1 MNTTKALGDRGEAA
15 AAQYLRKRGCQL
27 LASQWRC
34 RYGELDLVARDRDG
48 TICFVEVKLR
58 SGSFAGL
65 PREAVDRRK
74 RNGSG
79 PQRPAIS
86 VSTTWTLPPGSM
98 WRRFIRMGF
107 TAPSGWNIWK
117 MRFEKQSEGE
127 SDMKYY
133 STRDA
138 AVRMDAAEAIKMG
151 LSRDGGLLTPCE
163 IPQIDRAFL
172 ESLVNVRYQERAAKV
187 MGLYL
192 TDYTYEE
199 LSGFAENAYGP
210 EKFDCDAVAPV
221 RTVDETTH
229 CLELWHGPTSAFKD
243 MALQMLPQ
251 LLSAALR
258 KTGESKTVCIL
269 VATSGDTGKAAMEGF
284 ADVPQTK
291 ILVFYPKDGVSK
303 VQETQ
308 MVTQDGANVGVCA
321 VEGNFDD
328 AQAGVKRIFSDEAIR
343 ATLADR
349 GYFLS
354 SANSINWGRI
364 LPQVVY
370 YISAYCDLVR
380 DGKLSMG
387 DKVNFC
393 VPTGNFGDILAAYY
407 AKRMGLPVGKLI
419 CASNCNDV
427 LTDFLRTGVYDKNR
441 PFHTTMSPSM
451 DILVSS
457 NLERLLFDLSGE
469 NDAEVKGY
477 MDALAK
483 TGKYEVSDAI
493 KAALADQFWGGFCG
507 EAGTSA
513 AIAKYY
519 KENGYLIDT
528 HTAVA
533 ANVME
538 QYRKATGDKTVTV
551 FVSTASPYKFCDH
564 VLRAIGETPA
574 GDGVEL
580 LDQLHETTGTAIPR
594 RLAALKGKARRFDL
608 TCEKPGMDSVVLEF
622 LK

>member
-1 MNTTKALGDRGEAA
+1 
-15 AAQYLRKRGCQL
+15 
-27 LASQWRC
+27 
-34 RYGELDLVARDRDG
+34 
-48 TICFVEVKLR
+48 
-58 SGSFAGL
+58 
-65 PREAVDRRK
+65 
-74 RNGSG
+74 
-79 PQRPAIS
+79 
-86 VSTTWTLPPGSM
+86 
-98 WRRFIRMGF
+98 
-107 TAPSGWNIWK
+107 
-117 MRFEKQSEGE
+117 
-127 SDMKYY
+127 MKYY
-133 STRDA
+133 STRDKS
-138 AVRMDAAEAIKMG
+138 VSLSAAEAVKMG
-151 LSRDGGLLTPCE
+151 LSRDGGLLTPE
-163 IPQIDRAFL
+163 QIPQIDRSFL
-172 ESLVNVRYQERAAKV
+172 ESLIPMDYAQRAAKV
-187 MGLYL
+187 MALYL
-192 TDYTYEE
+192 TDYTEEE
-199 LSGFAENAYGP
+199 LLTFGHNAYGP
-210 EKFDCDAVAPV
+210 EKFDDPAAAPV
-221 RTVDETTH
+221 RKVEDGTY

-258 KTGESKTVCIL
+258 KTGEKRTACIL

-284 ADVPQTK
+284 ADVPQTC
-291 ILVFYPKDGVSK
+291 IQVYYPKNGVSA
-303 VQETQ
+303 VQEQQ
-308 MVTQDGANVGVCA
+308 MVTQEGKNVDVRA
-321 VEGNFDD
+321 VIGNFDD
-328 AQAGVKRIFSDEAIR
+328 AQSGVKRIFSDEAIR
-343 ATLADR
+343 AELDKR

-533 ANVME
+533 ASVME

-608 TCEKPGMDSVVLEF
+608 TCEKPGMDSVVLDF

>member
-1 MNTTKALGDRGEAA
+1 MYYVSTRN
-15 AAQYLRKRGCQL
+15 
-27 LASQWRC
+27 
-34 RYGELDLVARDRDG
+34 ARDRR
-48 TICFVEVKLR
+48 T
-58 SGSFAGL
+58 
-65 PREAVDRRK
+65 
-74 RNGSG
+74 
-79 PQRPAIS
+79 
-86 VSTTWTLPPGSM
+86 
-98 WRRFIRMGF
+98 
-107 TAPSGWNIWK
+107 
-117 MRFEKQSEGE
+117 
-127 SDMKYY
+127 
-133 STRDA
+133 
-138 AVRMDAAEAIKMG
+138 AAEAIAQG
-151 LSRDGGLLTPCE
+151 LAADGGLMTPE
-163 IPQIDRAFL
+163 VFPKLSHNALDTMRDMSYQQRAVYVMGSYLDDFTSSEL
-172 ESLVNVRYQERAAKV
+172 SSFAAK
-187 MGLYL
+187 
-192 TDYTYEE
+192 
-199 LSGFAENAYGP
+199 AYGGG
-210 EKFDCDAVAPV
+210 KFDVKEVAPV
-221 RTVDETTH
+221 RQVDGNTY
-229 CLELWHGPTSAFKD
+229 CLELWHGPTCAFKD

-269 VATSGDTGKAAMEGF
+269 VATSGDPGKAAMEGF

-328 AQAGVKRIFSDEAIR
+328 AQAGVKRVFSDEAIR

-493 KAALADQFWGGFCG
+493 KAALADQFWGGFCD

-533 ANVME
+533 ASVME

-551 FVSTASPYKFCDH
+551 FVSTASPYKFCDS
-564 VLRAIGETPA
+564 VL
-574 GDGVEL
+574 
-580 LDQLHETTGTAIPR
+580 
-594 RLAALKGKARRFDL
+594 
-608 TCEKPGMDSVVLEF
+608 
-622 LK
+622 

>member
-1 MNTTKALGDRGEAA
+1 
-15 AAQYLRKRGCQL
+15 
-27 LASQWRC
+27 
-34 RYGELDLVARDRDG
+34 
-48 TICFVEVKLR
+48 
-58 SGSFAGL
+58 
-65 PREAVDRRK
+65 
-74 RNGSG
+74 
-79 PQRPAIS
+79 
-86 VSTTWTLPPGSM
+86 
-98 WRRFIRMGF
+98 
-107 TAPSGWNIWK
+107 
-117 MRFEKQSEGE
+117 
-127 SDMKYY
+127 MKYY
-133 STRDA
+133 STRDRS
-138 AVRMDAAEAIKMG
+138 VRLDAAEAIEMG

-163 IPQIDRAFL
+163 IPQIDEAFL
-172 ESLVNVRYQERAAKV
+172 DSLVHARYQERAAKV
-187 MGLYL
+187 MALYL
-192 TDYTYEE
+192 TDYTEAE
-199 LSGFAENAYGP
+199 LLTFAENAYGP
-210 EKFDCDAVAPV
+210 EKYDTEAVASV
-221 RTVDETTH
+221 RTLDETTH

-251 LLSAALR
+251 LLSAALK
-258 KTGESKTVCIL
+258 KTGEDKTVCIL

-291 ILVFYPKDGVSK
+291 IMVFYPKNGVSK

-321 VEGNFDD
+321 VVGNFDD
-328 AQAGVKRIFSDEAIR
+328 AQAGVKRIFSDTGIR
-343 ATLADR
+343 ETLAER

-380 DGKLSMG
+380 DGRIVMG

-427 LTDFLRTGVYDKNR
+427 LTDFLRTGVYDRNR
-441 PFHTTMSPSM
+441 PFHNTMSPSM
-451 DILVSS
+451 DILISS

-469 NDAEVKGY
+469 NDAQIREY
-477 MDALAK
+477 MDALAQS
-483 TGKYEVSDAI
+483 GRYEVSDAI
-493 KAALADQFWGGFCG
+493 KTALAEQYWGGFCD

-519 KENGYLIDT
+519 KEYGYLIDT

-533 ANVME
+533 ASVME
-538 QYRKATGDKTVTV
+538 QYRAATGDKTPTV
-551 FVSTASPYKFCDH
+551 FVSTASPYKFCDS
-564 VLRAIGETPA
+564 VLTAIGETPV

-580 LDQLHETTGTAIPR
+580 LDQLHEKTGVAIPR
-594 RLAALKGKARRFDL
+594 RLAELKGKARRFDL
-608 TCEKPGMDSVVLEF
+608 TCEKPGMDKVVLDF

>member
-1 MNTTKALGDRGEAA
+1 M
-15 AAQYLRKRGCQL
+15 QY
-27 LASQWRC
+27 
-34 RYGELDLVARDRDG
+34 
-48 TICFVEVKLR
+48 I
-58 SGSFAGL
+58 
-65 PREAVDRRK
+65 
-74 RNGSG
+74 
-79 PQRPAIS
+79 
-86 VSTTWTLPPGSM
+86 
-98 WRRFIRMGF
+98 
-107 TAPSGWNIWK
+107 
-117 MRFEKQSEGE
+117 
-127 SDMKYY
+127 
-133 STRDA
+133 STRDREQQFSA
-138 AVRMDAAEAIKMG
+138 SQAIAKGLAE
-151 LSRDGGLLTPCE
+151 DGGLLTPVYL
-163 IPQIDRAFL
+163 PKLPRRALEELKDMSYQQRAVYVMKLFL
-172 ESLVNVRYQERAAKV
+172 DEFSVKE
-187 MGLYL
+187 L
-192 TDYTYEE
+192 TD
-199 LSGFAENAYGP
+199 FANAAYGP
-210 EKFDCDAVAPV
+210 EKFDTPAVAPV
-221 RTVDETTH
+221 RALDGNTY
-229 CLELWHGPTSAFKD
+229 CLELWHGPTCAFKD

>member
-1 MNTTKALGDRGEAA
+1 
-15 AAQYLRKRGCQL
+15 
-27 LASQWRC
+27 
-34 RYGELDLVARDRDG
+34 
-48 TICFVEVKLR
+48 
-58 SGSFAGL
+58 
-65 PREAVDRRK
+65 
-74 RNGSG
+74 
-79 PQRPAIS
+79 
-86 VSTTWTLPPGSM
+86 
-98 WRRFIRMGF
+98 
-107 TAPSGWNIWK
+107 
-117 MRFEKQSEGE
+117 
-127 SDMKYY
+127 MKYL
-133 STRDA
+133 STRDRS
-138 AVRMDAAEAIKMG
+138 VRLDAAEAIEMG

-163 IPQIDRAFL
+163 IPQIDEAFL
-172 ESLVNVRYQERAAKV
+172 NSLVHVRYQERAAKV
-187 MGLYL
+187 MALYL
-192 TDYTYEE
+192 TDYTEAE
-199 LSGFAENAYGP
+199 LLTFAENAYGP
-210 EKFDCDAVAPV
+210 EKFDTDAVAPV
-221 RTVDETTH
+221 RTLDETTH

-258 KTGESKTVCIL
+258 KTGEDKTVCIL

-291 ILVFYPKDGVSK
+291 IMVFYPKDGVSR

-321 VEGNFDD
+321 VVGNFDD
-328 AQAGVKRIFSDEAIR
+328 AQAGVKRIFSDAAIR
-343 ATLADR
+343 ETLAQR

-380 DGKLSMG
+380 DGRIVMG

-427 LTDFLRTGVYDKNR
+427 LTDFLRTGVYDRNR

-451 DILVSS
+451 DILISS
-457 NLERLLFDLSGE
+457 NLERLLFDLAGE
-469 NDAEVKGY
+469 NDAEVRRY
-477 MDALAK
+477 MDALAQS
-483 TGKYEVSDAI
+483 GRYEVSDAI
-493 KAALADQFWGGFCG
+493 KKALAEQYWGGFCD
-507 EAGTSA
+507 EAGTTA

-519 KENGYLIDT
+519 KDYGYLIDT

-533 ANVME
+533 ASVME
-538 QYRKATGDKTVTV
+538 QYRAASGDKTPTV
-551 FVSTASPYKFCDH
+551 FVSTASPYKFCDS
-564 VLRAIGETPA
+564 VLTAIGQTPA

-580 LDQLHETTGTAIPR
+580 LDQLHDVTGTAVPR

-608 TCEKPGMDSVVLEF
+608 TCEKPGMDSVVLDF

>member
-1 MNTTKALGDRGEAA
+1 
-15 AAQYLRKRGCQL
+15 
-27 LASQWRC
+27 
-34 RYGELDLVARDRDG
+34 
-48 TICFVEVKLR
+48 
-58 SGSFAGL
+58 
-65 PREAVDRRK
+65 
-74 RNGSG
+74 
-79 PQRPAIS
+79 
-86 VSTTWTLPPGSM
+86 
-98 WRRFIRMGF
+98 
-107 TAPSGWNIWK
+107 
-117 MRFEKQSEGE
+117 
-127 SDMKYY
+127 MKYL
-133 STRDA
+133 STRDRS
-138 AVRMDAAEAIKMG
+138 VRLDAAEAIEMG

-163 IPQIDRAFL
+163 IPQIDEAFL
-172 ESLVNVRYQERAAKV
+172 NSLVHVRYQERAAKV
-187 MGLYL
+187 MALYL
-192 TDYTYEE
+192 TDYTEAE
-199 LSGFAENAYGP
+199 LLTFAENAYGP
-210 EKFDCDAVAPV
+210 EKFDTDAVAPV
-221 RTVDETTH
+221 RTLHETTH

-258 KTGESKTVCIL
+258 KTGEDKTVCIL

-291 ILVFYPKDGVSK
+291 IMVFYPKDGVSR

-308 MVTQDGANVGVCA
+308 MVTQDGENVGVCA
-321 VEGNFDD
+321 VVGNFDD
-328 AQAGVKRIFSDEAIR
+328 AQAGVKRIFSDAAIR
-343 ATLADR
+343 ETLAQR

-380 DGKLSMG
+380 DGRIVMG

-427 LTDFLRTGVYDKNR
+427 LTDFLRTGVYDRNR

-451 DILVSS
+451 DILISS

-469 NDAEVKGY
+469 NDAEVRRY
-477 MDALAK
+477 MDALAQS
-483 TGKYEVSDAI
+483 GRYEVSDAI
-493 KAALADQFWGGFCG
+493 KKALAEQYWGGFCD
-507 EAGTSA
+507 EAGTTA

-519 KENGYLIDT
+519 KDYGYLIDT

-533 ANVME
+533 ASVME
-538 QYRKATGDKTVTV
+538 QYRAASGDKTPTV
-551 FVSTASPYKFCDH
+551 FVSTASPYKFCDS
-564 VLRAIGETPA
+564 VLTAIGQTPA

-580 LDQLHETTGTAIPR
+580 LDQLHDVTGTAVPR

-608 TCEKPGMDSVVLEF
+608 TCEKPGMDGVVLDF

>member
-1 MNTTKALGDRGEAA
+1 
-15 AAQYLRKRGCQL
+15 
-27 LASQWRC
+27 
-34 RYGELDLVARDRDG
+34 
-48 TICFVEVKLR
+48 
-58 SGSFAGL
+58 
-65 PREAVDRRK
+65 
-74 RNGSG
+74 
-79 PQRPAIS
+79 
-86 VSTTWTLPPGSM
+86 
-98 WRRFIRMGF
+98 
-107 TAPSGWNIWK
+107 
-117 MRFEKQSEGE
+117 
-127 SDMKYY
+127 MKYY
-133 STRDA
+133 STRDK
-138 AVRMDAAEAIKMG
+138 AVRMESAEAIKMG
-151 LSRDGGLLTPCE
+151 LSRDGGLLTPE
-163 IPQIDRAFL
+163 AIPQIDEAFL
-172 ESLVNVRYQERAAKV
+172 TGLVYARYQERAAKV

-199 LSGFAENAYGP
+199 LLGFAENAYGP
-210 EKFDCDAVAPV
+210 DKFDTDAVAPV
-221 RTVDETTH
+221 RKVDGNTH

-258 KTGESKTVCIL
+258 KTGEEKTVCIL

-284 ADVPQTK
+284 ADVPQTR
-291 ILVFYPKDGVSK
+291 IMVFYPKDGVSK

-321 VEGNFDD
+321 VVGNFDD
-328 AQAGVKRIFSDEAIR
+328 AQAGVKRIFSDEKMR
-343 ATLADR
+343 STLADR
-349 GYFLS
+349 GFFLS

-380 DGKLSMG
+380 DGEIGIG
-387 DKVNFC
+387 DQVNFC

-427 LTDFLRTGVYDKNR
+427 LTDFLRTGVYDRNR

-469 NDAEVKGY
+469 NDQEVKGY
-477 MDALAK
+477 MEALAK
-483 TGKYEVSDAI
+483 NGKYEVSDAI
-493 KAALADQFWGGFCG
+493 KAAVKEQYWGGFCD
-507 EAGTSA
+507 EDGTA
-513 AIAKYY
+513 ATIADYY
-519 KENGYLIDT
+519 QNRGYLIDT

-538 QYRKATGDKTVTV
+538 QYRKATGDETVTV
-551 FVSTASPYKFCDH
+551 FVSTASPYKFCNH
-564 VLRAIGETPA
+564 VLTAIGEAPA

-580 LDQLHETTGTAIPR
+580 LDQLNSVSGVTVPR
-594 RLAALKGKARRFDL
+594 RLAALKGKQRRFDL
-608 TCEKPGMDSVVLEF
+608 TAEKQEMDNVVLDF